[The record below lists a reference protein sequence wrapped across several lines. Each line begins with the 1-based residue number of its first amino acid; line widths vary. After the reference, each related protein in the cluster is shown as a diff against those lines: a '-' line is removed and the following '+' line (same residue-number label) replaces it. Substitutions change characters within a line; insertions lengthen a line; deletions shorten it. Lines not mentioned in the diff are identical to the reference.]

1 MTVIKPTI
9 KSTIIEG
16 RVVYYVKSG
25 KEVKLFYRKEKAEE
39 FARRHTIVDR

>member
-39 FARRHTIVDR
+39 FARRKTIVDR

>member
-39 FARRHTIVDR
+39 FARRNTIVDR